1 MKHKG
6 EVVLSPETFKSGGA
20 FARTSQLYRELEL
33 LLKKVNEAMR
43 LVDPVF
49 YEALRQLD
57 EVARGK
63 YASLAAWRS
72 VDVLLFEGRELLFN

>member
-1 MKHKG
+1 MENLKHKG
-6 EVVLSPETFKSGGA
+6 KVVPSPETFKSGGA

-33 LLKKVNEAMR
+33 LSKKVNEAMQ

-63 YASLAAWRS
+63 HASWRS
-72 VDVLLFEGRELLFN
+72 VDGLLFEGCELLFN